1 MAKKGFGNSM
11 GGQVHSALM
20 DEFKKAHRKM
30 FKNGFVETDHQKLHQ
45 QQSEDEHEPDKI
57 SSVVVISNDEE
68 NSNDHKL
75 EVRKTYLMGCFFIH
89 EKFFPHSVLRAEF
102 L

>member
-1 MAKKGFGNSM
+1 M

-45 QQSEDEHEPDKI
+45 QQNEDEDEPDKI

-75 EVRKTYLMGCFFIH
+75 EVRKT
-89 EKFFPHSVLRAEF
+89 
-102 L
+102 

>member
-1 MAKKGFGNSM
+1 M

-45 QQSEDEHEPDKI
+45 QQHEDEDEPDKI
-57 SSVVVISNDEE
+57 PSVVAISNDEE

-75 EVRKTYLMGCFFIH
+75 EVRKT
-89 EKFFPHSVLRAEF
+89 
-102 L
+102 